1 MPRVAIGQRNE
12 LHRMSKGDELGG
24 SSAELKLAIVG
35 MRPNAENSELK
46 IWHAKPCCDGIA
58 GLSSSKRL

>member
-12 LHRMSKGDELGG
+12 LHRVTKGRELDG
-24 SSAELKLAIVG
+24 SSPELKLAIVR
-35 MRPNAENSELK
+35 MRPDAENFELK
-46 IWHAKPCCDGIA
+46 IWHARPCCDGIA